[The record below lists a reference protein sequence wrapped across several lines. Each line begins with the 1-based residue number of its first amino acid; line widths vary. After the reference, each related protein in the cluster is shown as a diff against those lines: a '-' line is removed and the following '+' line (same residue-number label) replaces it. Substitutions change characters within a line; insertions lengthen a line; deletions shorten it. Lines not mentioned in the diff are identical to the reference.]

1 MRNFAR
7 KLMRALFQAT
17 LSARVR
23 SSGRIEAIVVF
34 LLKFLQCLKRI
45 KPRWPLMHFQRS
57 FLSCTKG
64 NYIKHRKI
72 YDYASE
78 EGWAKSES
86 IPSSCL
92 CPIQTDRWFPTQLIQ
107 PLVEYETP
115 QRQDRIGSL
124 LAPTHPRLLAA
135 RRHHLLTS

>member
-1 MRNFAR
+1 MSVQHPAHY
-7 KLMRALFQAT
+7 KDVPAWQ
-17 LSARVR
+17 LSD
-23 SSGRIEAIVVF
+23 SFWLRINP
-34 LLKFLQCLKRI
+34 LLPK
-45 KPRWPLMHFQRS
+45 
-57 FLSCTKG
+57 
-64 NYIKHRKI
+64 
-72 YDYASE
+72 
-78 EGWAKSES
+78 GWAKSEW

-124 LAPTHPRLLAA
+124 LALTHPRLLAA